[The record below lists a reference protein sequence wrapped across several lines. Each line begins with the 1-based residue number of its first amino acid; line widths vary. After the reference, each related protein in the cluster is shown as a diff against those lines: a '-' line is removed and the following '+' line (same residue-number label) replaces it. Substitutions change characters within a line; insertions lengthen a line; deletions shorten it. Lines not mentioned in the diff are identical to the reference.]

1 MIPLPLANILH
12 HKLRSALSALGVG
25 IGVCMLVT
33 LSGLARGSLEEVAQ
47 RWVGADADLIVYPA
61 RAMDNITT
69 LSGGGLS
76 AQDAAEVAALT
87 VGGAPAVESVVP
99 VFRYRAEIGG
109 QEHDVFGVA
118 PPDLRRLLGTR
129 QILPGG
135 RIYDPDGAFERWM
148 RGRMADAGDGVFD
161 PSEADLAGAGGLEMV
176 IDRRLAR
183 AAGLGVGSTVYSAG
197 HHFTI
202 VGIVPAGAIVR
213 AFVPRATAEFLVNG
227 PLDRFTL
234 MFVQLRAGVRVG
246 AAAEAVRRT
255 RRLAAVAPDEF
266 RGMLESRFGIMYVYV
281 DAVNAVTLVVAFLF
295 VLVTLYTMVIQRT
308 REIAILESMGATR
321 GFILRGVL
329 CESLILSAAGA
340 AVGVGLSVVA
350 AAVIETARPLL
361 TVTISWTWIGV
372 AAAAAG
378 IGGTLAAIYPA
389 FCAMRV
395 DVVEA
400 LNLE

>member
-12 HKLRSALSALGVG
+12 HKLRSALSALGVA

-69 LSGGGLS
+69 LSGAGLS
-76 AQDAAEVAALT
+76 AKDAADVAALT

-99 VFRYRAEIGG
+99 VFRYRTEIGG

-118 PPDLRRLLGTR
+118 PGDLPRMLGDR
-129 QILPGG
+129 QIAPGG
-135 RIYDPDGAFERWM
+135 RVYDRDGAFETWL
-148 RGRMADAGDGVFD
+148 RGRIAQAGDGLFD
-161 PSEADLAGAGGLEMV
+161 VPEADLATHGGLEMV

-183 AAGLGVGSTVYSAG
+183 AARLAVGSTVYSAG
-197 HHFTI
+197 HRFTI
-202 VGIVPAGAIVR
+202 VGIVPAGVIVR

-234 MFVQLRAGVRVG
+234 MFVQLRDGVRVG
-246 AAAEAVRRT
+246 AAAEAIRSAG
-255 RRLAAVAPDEF
+255 RLAAVAPDEF

-308 REIAILESMGATR
+308 REIAVLKSMGATR

-340 AVGVGLSVVA
+340 AVGVGLSFVA
-350 AAVIETARPLL
+350 AAAIEAVRPLL
-361 TVTISWTWIGV
+361 TVTISWAWIAA

-378 IGGTLAAIYPA
+378 AGGTLAAIYPA
-389 FCAMRV
+389 WCAMRV